1 MLGACWG
8 SVLAT
13 GPARYPEHFPA
24 PQRRRPAQAPP
35 RAPLGGTDQAGYR
48 MRWWHRSSGFRPLL
62 WTELGT
68 APAPTHVH
76 TCARDHGA
84 TPTPGNPR
92 RGPVPASRSPSVSPP
107 AVTPAAASA
116 QHDSGL
122 GRLGRGQCLVPTAG
136 PAGSRSAPWCAS
148 SLGAAAPHPPQWGCA
163 LRWTWRWVRCFP
175 CAVGP
180 GARPPIPFNSQDV
193 ATRPGTPCCFS
204 C

>member
-1 MLGACWG
+1 M
-8 SVLAT
+8 
-13 GPARYPEHFPA
+13 
-24 PQRRRPAQAPP
+24 
-35 RAPLGGTDQAGYR
+35 GGTDQAGYR

-116 QHDSGL
+116 QHGSGL

-136 PAGSRSAPWCAS
+136 AAGSRSAPWCAS
-148 SLGAAAPHPPQWGCA
+148 SLGATAPTPRGGAVPSAGLGGGFAASRVPSA
-163 LRWTWRWVRCFP
+163 L
-175 CAVGP
+175 GP
-180 GARPPIPFNSQDV
+180 GLRFRSTHRTWPRVRGRHAVSRADV
-193 ATRPGTPCCFS
+193 RALAGPSRRLL
-204 C
+204 